1 MPKLSHGTMLVTT
14 VTHTLMVDT
23 DTHMLI
29 TILERDPLMLN
40 QKLKASHGMDMDTVD
55 TVTEDIED
63 IMEDTVVITTD
74 KQLNFNLLNYL
85 EHSYFNLAIFN
96 FSLVYLNFKMTATIK
111 HLVNKRSFTEK

>member
-1 MPKLSHGTMLVTT
+1 MGQLMPKLSHGTMLVTT

-23 DTHMLI
+23 DIHMLI

-55 TVTEDIED
+55 TV
-63 IMEDTVVITTD
+63 MEDTVDTVMEDIVVTTMD

-96 FSLVYLNFKMTATIK
+96 FSLVYLNFKVTATIK
-111 HLVNKRSFTEK
+111 HLV

>member
-55 TVTEDIED
+55 TV
-63 IMEDTVVITTD
+63 MEDTVDTVMEDIVVITMD
-74 KQLNFNLLNYL
+74 KQLNIKYLNYL

-96 FSLVYLNFKMTATIK
+96 FFLGLSKFQNDC
-111 HLVNKRSFTEK
+111 NN

>member
-1 MPKLSHGTMLVTT
+1 MGT

-55 TVTEDIED
+55 TVMEDIVV
-63 IMEDTVVITTD
+63 IMEDIVVTTMD
-74 KQLNFNLLNYL
+74 KQLNFNSLNYL
-85 EHSYFNLAIFN
+85 EHSYFNLAIFK
-96 FSLVYLNFKMTATIK
+96 FSLVYLNFKMTVTTE
-111 HLVNKRSFTEK
+111 HL